1 MRVKTLHMHRVG
13 IELHE
18 LFGALS
24 DPTRVRIL
32 RLLLST
38 KEEVCL
44 CELSDSLAE
53 PEYKLSRHVKVLK
66 SAGLLTSVRDGKWVY
81 HGLVKEPHYLRTIYK
96 AVQDFPDDSKLS
108 VKDMARFT
116 KRLTLRESGRC
127 KTGVTQVELGP
138 KRLSK

>member
-1 MRVKTLHMHRVG
+1 MNNSMHRVG

-18 LFGALS
+18 LFSALS

-32 RLLLST
+32 RLLLSC

-44 CELSDSLAE
+44 CELSDSLSE

-81 HGLVKEPHYLRTIYK
+81 HGLVKNPHYLKTIYK
-96 AVQDFPDDSKLS
+96 AIRNFPDDSKLS

-116 KRLTLRESGRC
+116 KRLALRVDGRC
-127 KTGVTQVELGP
+127 KTGVEQAVSGA
-138 KRLSK
+138 KRLS

>member
-1 MRVKTLHMHRVG
+1 MHRVG

-18 LFGALS
+18 LFSAIS

-32 RLLLST
+32 RLLLSS

-81 HGLVKEPHYLRTIYK
+81 HGLVKGPNYLKTVFK

-108 VKDMARFT
+108 AKDLSRFA
-116 KRLTLRESGRC
+116 KRLSLREDGRC
-127 KTGVTQVELGP
+127 KSGVLQSETNVKG
-138 KRLSK
+138 LST

>member
-1 MRVKTLHMHRVG
+1 MHRVG

-32 RLLLST
+32 RLLLSS

-81 HGLVKEPHYLRTIYK
+81 HGLVKDPRYLKTFYK
-96 AVQDFPDDSKLS
+96 AIQDFPDDSKLS
-108 VKDMARFT
+108 VKDMSRFL
-116 KRLTLRESGRC
+116 KRLGLRDSGRC
-127 KTGVTQVELGP
+127 KTGVTTSSTES
-138 KRLSK
+138 KRLTL